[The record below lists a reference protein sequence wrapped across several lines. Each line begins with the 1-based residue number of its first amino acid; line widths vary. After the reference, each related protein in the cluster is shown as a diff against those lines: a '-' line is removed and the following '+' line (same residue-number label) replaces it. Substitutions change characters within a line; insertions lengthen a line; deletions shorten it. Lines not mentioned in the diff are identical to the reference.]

1 MEPEYDTIRY
11 FFRVRR
17 GELSGFGRSSSRP
30 SLLIV
35 DRSGIYS
42 TAHCRYIR
50 TTHYHRYRALAME
63 LAPLVKA
70 YRSLQKLGMNRWPE
84 HDDGARNE
92 MTRWKHRVMDA
103 YWDAAPEKH
112 KAGAIERYFRARYK
126 HGMLYPFL
134 VCVASVLVGFGLLW
148 LMLHGISKVGFDLVL
163 LLLAFGLFVFFLLL
177 ITERFVTIRWAL
189 SRSQIHEV
197 LEFELKN

>member
-1 MEPEYDTIRY
+1 MEPEYDIIQY
-11 FFRVRR
+11 LFRVRR

-50 TTHYHRYRALAME
+50 KTHYHRYRALAME

-126 HGMLYPFL
+126 HGMLYPVL
-134 VCVASVLVGFGLLW
+134 LCEASILVGFCLFR

-189 SRSQIHEV
+189 SRSQIHDV
-197 LEFELKN
+197 LEFGLKN

>member
-1 MEPEYDTIRY
+1 MEPEYDIIQY
-11 FFRVRR
+11 LFRVRR

-50 TTHYHRYRALAME
+50 KTHYHRYRALAME

-84 HDDGARNE
+84 HDDGARKE

-112 KAGAIERYFRARYK
+112 KAGAIERYFRAHYK

-134 VCVASVLVGFGLLW
+134 ACVASVLVGFGLLR
-148 LMLHGISKVGFDLVL
+148 LMLHGISKSGFHLLLELLGFGLYAWVL
-163 LLLAFGLFVFFLLL
+163 LLL
-177 ITERFVTIRWAL
+177 TERFVTIRWAL
-189 SRSQIHEV
+189 SRSEIHDV